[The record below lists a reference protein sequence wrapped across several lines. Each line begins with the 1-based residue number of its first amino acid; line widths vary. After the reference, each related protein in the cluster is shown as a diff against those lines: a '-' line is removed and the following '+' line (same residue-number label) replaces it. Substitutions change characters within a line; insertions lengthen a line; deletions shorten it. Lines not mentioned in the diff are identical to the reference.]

1 MLGGHIP
8 TIYPAAARYTIYC
21 HPAGAI
27 KSHPFHQEN
36 ISIAAAGESEY
47 MCPVFFWLMSIA

>member
-47 MCPVFFWLMSIA
+47 MCPVFFGLCQ